1 MIVKFYYN
9 FLCAYFYLNNYKK
22 LITQFYSTTLLQ
34 LLKSRANI
42 ICMQENIQTI
52 IIKNMTP
59 DDIDGVIKI
68 EESAY
73 GDHHWSKESFL
84 NEIKNDLARYYVAY
98 TQDGNLAGYAGC
110 WHILEEAHITT
121 IAISP
126 DYRRKHIAQSLLK
139 RIIDDCYI
147 AKIKYITL
155 EVRVSNTPAINL
167 YSKYGFSS
175 FGTRKKYYQDN
186 NEDALIMWTKNIF
199 YDEFKTEYEKTVE
212 DLEKK
217 IIIK

>member
-1 MIVKFYYN
+1 M
-9 FLCAYFYLNNYKK
+9 YKDIEEIYIDK
-22 LITQFYSTTLLQ
+22 
-34 LLKSRANI
+34 
-42 ICMQENIQTI
+42 
-52 IIKNMTP
+52 MTP
-59 DDIDGVIKI
+59 EDIDGVIKI

-84 NEIKNDLARYYVAY
+84 NEINNELARYYALKTPSGELV
-98 TQDGNLAGYAGC
+98 GYAGC

-126 DYRRKHIAQSLLK
+126 EYRKRRYGQALLK

-147 AKIKYITL
+147 EKIKYITL
-155 EVRVSNTPAINL
+155 EVRVSNKAAINL
-167 YSKYGFSS
+167 YSKYGFTS
-175 FGTRKKYYQDN
+175 FGTRKGYYQDN

-199 YDEFKTEYEKTVE
+199 FDEFKEHYTKIIKN
-212 DLEKK
+212 LEEN